1 MKENYLIL
9 LSKKIRK
16 KLLHYT
22 DKELKQHNLKTYNN
36 ENLLLI
42 NSQTP
47 KELSERYKTFSDYC
61 VKKVE
66 TYSNNDFDNNKFCHV
81 SITYSSLNNN
91 CCILVDDKN
100 LDQYISQNNIMG
112 KYYKGNNI
120 LIKATK
126 ENMEYNLCYDE
137 GKLEKKVIGQK
148 KFLRRSR
155 RSILSSLNIHNII
168 GKKSNNNHD
177 EKKISRENDHD
188 FNLITKRSQ
197 GKMNTNCELGQNKN
211 VVKSITQKLVNKY
224 MQKLK
229 KYCSHLKIINK
240 KKLSVESI
248 PQK

>member
-240 KKLSVESI
+240 KN
-248 PQK
+248 